1 LTSPLLRLFSCKE
14 EPYIVKKLI
23 GAGLGLALLFGCAAS
38 PAPAPK
44 EEQTQ
49 AEPAQCLT
57 SEALRQGMAQSG
69 VAQKADLEGEPFDA
83 FIEWLTPHLNTPI
96 PAGLDRVLIFEQEG
110 VALIVLM
117 KEGCVAGHMT
127 GPWEPIKAFLLSRP
141 HV

>member
-38 PAPAPK
+38 PAPEPK
-44 EEQTQ
+44 EQVQ
-49 AEPAQCLT
+49 AQAQQCLT
-57 SEALRQGMAQSG
+57 VQALKEGMAQSG

-117 KEGCVAGHMT
+117 KEGCAAGHMT